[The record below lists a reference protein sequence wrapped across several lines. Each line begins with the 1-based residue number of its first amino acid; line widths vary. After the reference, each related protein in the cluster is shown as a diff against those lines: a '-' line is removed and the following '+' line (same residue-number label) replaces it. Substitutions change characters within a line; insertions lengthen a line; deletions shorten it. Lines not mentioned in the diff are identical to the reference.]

1 MTIVK
6 YTDMDDVAAECVATV
21 GFFDGVHRGH
31 RYLIKQVKEE
41 AERLGAEAVVVT
53 FDRHPRHVI
62 GCDYRPRMLNTLDEK
77 TALLESTGIDR
88 CVILPFDEAMSRLSA
103 RDFMSGV
110 LRERIGVKILVTG
123 YDNRFGRNRSEG
135 FDEYV
140 RHGVDIGMD
149 VVLAKPLILNGVSVS
164 SSVIR
169 SFIEAGEVEMAALCL
184 NSHYSMTGCVVDGEH
199 VGRGLG
205 FPTANIEP
213 DDADKIIPATGVYAV
228 WVEMDG
234 EPVRYHAMMN
244 IGFRPTFGGNRRTLE
259 VHILNFS
266 GDIYGRRISVS
277 FVGRLRTERK
287 FHGAAELAAQL
298 REDARLAVEILE
310 EDVKKQTTDIRL

>member
-1 MTIVK
+1 MAVP
-6 YTDMDDVAAECVATV
+6 CVATV

-31 RYLIKQVKEE
+31 RYLIKQVKGE
-41 AERLGAEAVVVT
+41 AQRLGVEAAVVT
-53 FDRHPRHVI
+53 FDRHPRQVL

-77 TALLESTGIDR
+77 TALLRSTGIDR
-88 CVILPFDEAMSRLSA
+88 CVILPFDEAMSHLSA
-103 RDFMSGV
+103 RDFMGGV
-110 LRERIGVKILVTG
+110 LRDKVGVKVLVTG

-149 VVLAKPLILNGVSVS
+149 VVRAKPLILNGVSIS

-184 NSHYSMTGCVVDGEH
+184 DSHYSMTGRVVGGEH
-199 VGRGLG
+199 VGRSLG

-213 DDADKIIPATGVYAV
+213 DDADKIIPASGAYAV
-228 WVEMDG
+228 WADVEG
-234 EPVRYHAMMN
+234 ECGRYRAMMN
-244 IGFRPTFGGNRRTLE
+244 IGFRPTFGCGRRTLE

-266 GDIYGRRISVS
+266 GDIYGRRVRVS
-277 FVGRLRTERK
+277 FVGRLRMERK

-298 REDARLAVEILE
+298 REDARLAAGILE
-310 EDVKKQTTDIRL
+310 EDMKKQTANIRL